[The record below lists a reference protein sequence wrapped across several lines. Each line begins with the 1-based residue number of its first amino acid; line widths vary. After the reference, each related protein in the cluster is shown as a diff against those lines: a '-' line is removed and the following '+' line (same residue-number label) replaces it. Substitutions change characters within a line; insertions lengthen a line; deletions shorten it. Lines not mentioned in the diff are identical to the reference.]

1 MIAATVLIPIAAAGL
16 SLSFASSR
24 FAQRIIAGAALSLT
38 TAFGVAV
45 LLAVETDPDGII
57 TTRVGG
63 WDPTLGIVL
72 VADLTGAL
80 FLLISLITIA
90 AVAVYAIAQPN
101 EEDTHGAFHPVYL
114 VLTAGVALAFTSGD
128 LFSLFVAFELTLV
141 ASYVLLT
148 LGGRADQVR
157 TGITYVTLNLIAS
170 ALFLAAIAGVYA
182 AVGSVNLATIAQRWT
197 DLPGHVDTGLGLA
210 LLGAFGIKAGV
221 FPLFS
226 WLPDAY
232 PAAPTSVTAI
242 FAGLLTKI
250 GVYAIVR
257 VHSLLSLDQLGPV
270 IGAVAALTMVV
281 GVLGALAQDDM
292 KRILSF
298 HIVSQIGYKLVGV
311 ALATTAGLAA
321 TVVFIVHQI
330 PVKTALLL
338 TGGLVEQRHG
348 TGRLDRLSGL
358 VRTSPGVAALF
369 ALGALSLAGL
379 PPLSGFVAKLAVIDA
394 AAADA
399 SWLLMVTG
407 LVVGGGTLLSMTK
420 IWTGAFWGA
429 SDGDVSVAVP
439 ARPDGTEVD
448 TGRRASY
455 MTAATAGLV
464 GVTVLVA
471 MAAGPL
477 VDLAYRAAEALVDPA
492 GYIEAVLS

>member
-1 MIAATVLIPIAAAGL
+1 M
-16 SLSFASSR
+16 
-24 FAQRIIAGAALSLT
+24 
-38 TAFGVAV
+38 
-45 LLAVETDPDGII
+45 AVEADPDSIVTSRI
-57 TTRVGG
+57 GG
-63 WDPTLGIVL
+63 WDPVLGIVL
-72 VADLTGAL
+72 VVDLTAAL
-80 FLLISLITIA
+80 LLAISLLTIT
-90 AVAVYAIAQPN
+90 AVAAYAVAQPN
-101 EEDTHGAFHPVYL
+101 EEDTHGVFHPVYL
-114 VLTAGVALAFTSGD
+114 VLTAGVTLAFSSGD

-157 TGITYVTLNLIAS
+157 TGTTYITLNLVAS
-170 ALFLAAIAGVYA
+170 ALFLTAIAGVYA
-182 AVGSVNLATIAQRWT
+182 AVGSVNLAVIAQRWG
-197 DLPGHVDTGLGLA
+197 DLPAHVDTGLGLA
-210 LLGAFGIKAGV
+210 LLGAFAIKAGV

-257 VHSLLSLDQLGPV
+257 IHSLLDLDQLSPV

-281 GVLGALAQDDM
+281 GVLGALAQDDI

-330 PVKTALLL
+330 PIKTALLL
-338 TGGLVEQRHG
+338 AGGLVEHRHG

-358 VRTSPGVAALF
+358 ARTSPGVAALF

-379 PPLSGFVAKLAVIDA
+379 PPFSGFIAKLAVLDA

-399 SWLLMVTG
+399 DWLLLVVG
-407 LVVGGGTLLSMTK
+407 LVVGAGTLLSMAK
-420 IWTGAFWGA
+420 IWTGAFWGSTPDDDA
-429 SDGDVSVAVP
+429 PEAAPVP
-439 ARPDGTEVD
+439 AGVGVGVAEPATSR
-448 TGRRASY
+448 TGM
-455 MTAATAGLV
+455 MTAAVAVLV
-464 GVTVLVA
+464 SVTVFVA
-471 MAAGPL
+471 VAAGPL
-477 VDLAYRAAEALVDPA
+477 VDLADRAATTLVDPDR
-492 GYIEAVLS
+492 YIEAVLG